1 MELSVKAGRK
11 FPGFSLDM
19 EFTARSGR
27 LGILGASGSGKS
39 MCLRMLAGIL
49 RPDEGRICYNERTF
63 YDGAAGIDLRSQD
76 RNVGY
81 LFQNYALFPTMTV
94 AGNIACAVRG
104 SRAER
109 EERVSEMLSR
119 FRLSGLS
126 RRYPAELSGGQQQ
139 RVALARIMAYRPE
152 LILLDEPFSALD
164 VYLKDQMQAELT
176 EQLADYDG
184 MVILVS
190 HSRDE
195 IYRFSSELLIV
206 ENGRIEEHG
215 GTRELF
221 KAPGRKV
228 TARLTGCKNFSRAE
242 RCGEHAVRA
251 LDWGIL
257 IRTKREIPEDI
268 RFIGYRAHDFLP
280 VWEEDPEKEGGGCGI
295 ENAIPVGLKNIAELP
310 FERNYYFRPLGEGA
324 SPDVLLSCF
333 LQRERWKEFDER
345 GIPRF
350 LKLAEEKILFLR

>member
-49 RPDEGRICYNERTF
+49 RPDEGRICYNDRTF
-63 YDGAAGIDLRSQD
+63 YDGASGIDLRPQD

-94 AGNIACAVRG
+94 AGNIACAVRC

-119 FRLSGLS
+119 FHLGGLS

-195 IYRFSSELLIV
+195 IYRFSS
-206 ENGRIEEHG
+206 
-215 GTRELF
+215 
-221 KAPGRKV
+221 
-228 TARLTGCKNFSRAE
+228 
-242 RCGEHAVRA
+242 
-251 LDWGIL
+251 
-257 IRTKREIPEDI
+257 
-268 RFIGYRAHDFLP
+268 
-280 VWEEDPEKEGGGCGI
+280 
-295 ENAIPVGLKNIAELP
+295 
-310 FERNYYFRPLGEGA
+310 
-324 SPDVLLSCF
+324 
-333 LQRERWKEFDER
+333 
-345 GIPRF
+345 
-350 LKLAEEKILFLR
+350 

>member
-63 YDGAAGIDLRSQD
+63 YDGAAGIDLRPQD

-126 RRYPAELSGGQQQ
+126 RRYPAELSGG
-139 RVALARIMAYRPE
+139 
-152 LILLDEPFSALD
+152 
-164 VYLKDQMQAELT
+164 
-176 EQLADYDG
+176 
-184 MVILVS
+184 
-190 HSRDE
+190 
-195 IYRFSSELLIV
+195 
-206 ENGRIEEHG
+206 
-215 GTRELF
+215 
-221 KAPGRKV
+221 
-228 TARLTGCKNFSRAE
+228 
-242 RCGEHAVRA
+242 
-251 LDWGIL
+251 
-257 IRTKREIPEDI
+257 
-268 RFIGYRAHDFLP
+268 
-280 VWEEDPEKEGGGCGI
+280 
-295 ENAIPVGLKNIAELP
+295 
-310 FERNYYFRPLGEGA
+310 
-324 SPDVLLSCF
+324 
-333 LQRERWKEFDER
+333 
-345 GIPRF
+345 
-350 LKLAEEKILFLR
+350 